1 MIKTRKNLFL
11 FFVAIS
17 FVSLFFVDVDRTKA
31 ESPYLTCLRDCTA
44 GGASATECA
53 RTCGHLR
60 EHDEG
65 DCGSGFTSVG
75 GVCFPDETG
84 LPDSQDIPGILS
96 SVLKWLLGI
105 FSTIA
110 LISFVISGVLYITSS
125 GDTDQIEK
133 AKRNALYSILG
144 VIVGLSGY
152 IIIVAIQAA
161 LGGNSTF

>member
-1 MIKTRKNLFL
+1 MIKTRKNIFL

-17 FVSLFFVDVDRTKA
+17 FVSLFFVSVDITKA
-31 ESPYLTCLRDCTA
+31 GDAEYASCLLGCSPTD
-44 GGASATECA
+44 TECTRA
-53 RTCGHLR
+53 CRALR
-60 EHDEG
+60 GDGEG
-65 DCGSGFTSVG
+65 DCGAGFTPVG